1 MSDEPSRADS
11 HDPAVLVLQVVRSD
25 IAGMRGEVR
34 QDIKDLRAE
43 MVTQA
48 EHRASEQSHDR
59 EHAAMR
65 QDITELRTDLSS
77 PPKWPAIVGGIGSV
91 VAMFVAGVALF
102 QQ

>member
-1 MSDEPSRADS
+1 MPDETSRADA
-11 HDPAVLVLQVVRSD
+11 HDPAVLVLQVVRTD
-25 IAGMRGEVR
+25 IAGMRGELR

-48 EHRASEQSHDR
+48 EHRASEQSHER

-65 QDITELRTDLSS
+65 QDISEIRSDLSS
-77 PPKWPAIVGGIGSV
+77 PPKWPAIVSGIGAV
-91 VAMFVAGVALF
+91 VAMFVAGLALF

>member
-1 MSDEPSRADS
+1 MPDERSRVDS

-43 MVTQA
+43 MVTKA
-48 EHRASEQSHDR
+48 EHLATERAHDQEHQSIRR
-59 EHAAMR
+59 EI
-65 QDITELRTDLSS
+65 DEVRTDLSA
-77 PPKWPAIVGGIGSV
+77 PAKWPSVVSAIGAV
-91 VAMFVAGVALF
+91 VAMVVAAVALF